1 MPFLDNI
8 RVKSL
13 YTTYSN
19 KKTLSK
25 VRRYVFKYIQNLNK
39 TIDQI
44 KRVEAY
50 IKAKLQFYYN
60 RINIIKYIYKYNSR
74 TFTTLKVIKILK
86 QLAYKNITK
95 GRAFIKVYVYY

>member
-8 RVKSL
+8 KVKSL

-19 KKTLSK
+19 KKALLR
-25 VRRYVFKYIQNLNK
+25 VRRYIFKYIQNLNK
-39 TIDQI
+39 TINQI
-44 KRVEAY
+44 KYIEVY
-50 IKAKLQFYYN
+50 IKTKLQFYYN

-74 TFTTLKVIKILK
+74 TFTTLKVIKILE

-95 GRAFIKVYVYY
+95 ERVFIRVYIYY